1 MVLYWL
7 PLAVILAVQT
17 VLSARL
23 IPLSIATG
31 DESLYIYSGHQLIY
45 EMWHGG
51 GSPYYETF
59 FSGSPYLYPVMAAVI
74 DHVGGLAAVRLASLF
89 FMLV

>member
-1 MVLYWL
+1 MTAVTALRPAAGAPAGRSHPVVLYWL

-31 DESLYIYSGHQLIY
+31 DESGLRV
-45 EMWHGG
+45 
-51 GSPYYETF
+51 GS
-59 FSGSPYLYPVMAAVI
+59 AI
-74 DHVGGLAAVRLASLF
+74 
-89 FMLV
+89 